1 VPIVKRIILVLRPVV
16 LFFAGSLAAFPAMT
30 GALSGAPQG
39 QEHVKLVPPP
49 VTPLPPEAQSR
60 DVSRFSF
67 IAYRDTRGRRDGV
80 AIQYE
85 HSLVVDSM
93 IAQVKRLQT
102 TKYPVRFVLQS
113 GDAVVNG
120 RDTQQWNISFVPVI
134 SRLTTEGGVPY
145 FLVPGNHE
153 ATDTPAGLRN
163 YLDAM
168 CDRVLS
174 PSPVLFRSAWRGQ
187 PGTAHPGS
195 AGALHAAL

>member
-1 VPIVKRIILVLRPVV
+1 
-16 LFFAGSLAAFPAMT
+16 MT

-67 IAYRDTRGRRDGV
+67 IAYGDTRGRRDGV

-134 SRLTTEGGVPY
+134 SRLTTVGGVPY
-145 FLVPGNHE
+145 FLVAGKHE
-153 ATDTPAGLRN
+153 GADRPAGLR
-163 YLDAM
+163 
-168 CDRVLS
+168 
-174 PSPVLFRSAWRGQ
+174 
-187 PGTAHPGS
+187 H
-195 AGALHAAL
+195 